1 MEQDLPSMCNFSII
15 ILALENHYSLSL
27 SHLNSYVLFLKF
39 PETVRVEEEDQVGL
53 PAPEDP
59 HDSSTDTCLTFPYS
73 SNSPRPFPPSPV
85 HSVTD
90 SPIRVSPLFIATSN
104 NSPVHG
110 SIDHY
115 SPVPASSTSPIPTSS
130 QTFTSI
136 PSSQFTGPFNNPFY
150 TPYFSSSFPHTGPMV
165 FPGSPPEFPYLGV
178 PLFGSGS
185 TLSKTVSLP
194 SYPIPSIVT
203 PTAKPIP
210 FFSTGPQSTSSFG
223 PYRRCGRSSSG
234 TYSGRGRAP
243 RGRRGKITSTTS
255 CQTSPIP
262 SYFWPDYQPG
272 LVSSGGSSANEA
284 LNLALMPRVFDHF
297 PASLPLNPLHYDFF
311 TVLRVTFH
319 CPSPLTQKSF
329 SSVYSISF
337 PHGHDSQP
345 LLVAGIKQ

>member
-1 MEQDLPSMCNFSII
+1 MIT
-15 ILALENHYSLSL
+15 
-27 SHLNSYVLFLKF
+27 K
-39 PETVRVEEEDQVGL
+39 EEDQVG
-53 PAPEDP
+53 PQAPEVP
-59 HDSSTDTCLTFPYS
+59 HDSSTDSCLTFPYS

-104 NSPVHG
+104 NSPVHR

-115 SPVPASSTSPIPTSS
+115 SPVPATSTSPIFTSS

-136 PSSQFTGPFNNPFY
+136 PSSQITDPFNNPFY
-150 TPYFSSSFPHTGPMV
+150 TPYFSSSFLQTGPIV

-178 PLFGSGS
+178 PPSGSSS
-185 TLSKTVSLP
+185 TLSRTDFLP
-194 SYPIPSIVT
+194 PYPIPSIVT
-203 PTAKPIP
+203 STAKPIT
-210 FFSTGPQSTSSFG
+210 FLSTGPQSASSFG
-223 PYRRCGRSSSG
+223 SHRKCGRSSRG

-243 RGRRGKITSTTS
+243 RDRRGIVTSTTS

-262 SYFWPDYQPG
+262 SYFWPDYQPSS
-272 LVSSGGSSANEA
+272 VSSRDSSATGA

-311 TVLRVTFH
+311 TVLRAASPVVTFH

-329 SSVYSISF
+329 SSVYSINF
-337 PHGHDSQP
+337 PHGHDSKP
-345 LLVAGIKQ
+345 FLVAGINQ